1 MFVTYAVRICRGLK
15 INFDWRHGT
24 LEYVHIR
31 CAGVSCG
38 ANGHIYIYNL
48 TFEFCY
54 GDFGVDGQWHGL
66 KRQIL
71 IQVTRSDHFFDF
83 FHLVIR

>member
-38 ANGHIYIYNL
+38 ANGHIYIYIYITL
-48 TFEFCY
+48 R
-54 GDFGVDGQWHGL
+54 L
-66 KRQIL
+66 SS
-71 IQVTRSDHFFDF
+71 VT
-83 FHLVIR
+83 VISGSMGSGMD